1 MESIDASSCVSIL
14 HDISKGLSQRTSIH
28 KTLEELCGHV
38 ENFFTP
44 RHLAFL
50 LVEPESGDLTF
61 SLVSGDKAGMISG
74 KKLRKGRGIAGWVAE
89 TGESLLIAD
98 TASDPRFQSQFL
110 TVKTQGSFSIMA
122 VPLKSGDL
130 VYGVLELFDST
141 TGAHYAEEDL
151 RALAA
156 IADITSVAIERA
168 YYFQAMKRMAETD
181 PLTGLPN
188 RRIFERYLEREI
200 EVCKRYGTPS
210 TVLLLT
216 LKDLRELNDVHGV
229 ATADAILQA
238 MAAIVSED
246 VRKVDVTCRIAA
258 NKFAVVMPNTA
269 KKHAAEVAR
278 RVNLAIEH
286 QSSIRKLPPFTVDLE
301 VRTGTQDDITPLLG
315 IAVLNTAGTQ
325 GFRKFRNVAGNIFQ
339 LLTEEKQAQERRKYY
354 RKDVQ
359 LAGRFDNP
367 ETGASGD
374 ILVENVSLNGVGFT
388 ALLTPTLAKNDL
400 IRIWFRL
407 DDARN
412 TEIARV
418 VRVRYLKDRY
428 VGVQFADQKSYDGD
442 LGFYLM
448 R

>member
-38 ENFFTP
+38 EKFFKP

-61 SLVSGDKAGMISG
+61 SLVSGDKASMISG
-74 KKLRKGRGIAGWVAE
+74 KKLRKGRGVAGWVAE
-89 TGESLLIAD
+89 TAESLLIAD

-110 TVKTQGSFSIMA
+110 TVKTQGSSSIMA
-122 VPLKSGDL
+122 VPLKSGEL

-210 TVLLLT
+210 TILLLT
-216 LKDLRELNDVHGV
+216 LKDLRELNEIHGV
-229 ATADAILQA
+229 TTADTILQA
-238 MAAIVSED
+238 LAAIVSED
-246 VRKVDVTCRIAA
+246 VRKVDVTCRIGA
-258 NKFAVVMPNTA
+258 NKFAVVMPNTTQ
-269 KKHAAEVAR
+269 KHATEVAR

-286 QSSIRKLPPFTVDLE
+286 QGSIRKLPSFSVAME
-301 VRTGTQDDITPLLG
+301 VRTGTQEDITPLLG
-315 IAVLNTAGTQ
+315 ITVLGTAGAQ
-325 GFRKFRNVAGNIFQ
+325 GFRKFRNVAANIFQ
-339 LLTEEKQAQERRKYY
+339 LLTEEKQSLERRKYY
-354 RKDVQ
+354 RKGVQ

-374 ILVENVSLNGVGFT
+374 MLVENVSLNGVGFT
-388 ALLTPTLAKNDL
+388 TLLTPALAKNDL

-407 DDARN
+407 DDTRN
-412 TEIARV
+412 TEVARA

-428 VGVQFADQKSYDGD
+428 IGAQFADQKSYDGD

>member
-14 HDISKGLSQRTSIH
+14 HDIAQGLSQRTSIH

-38 ENFFTP
+38 EKFFTP
-44 RHLAFL
+44 KHLAFL
-50 LVEPESGDLTF
+50 LVDPESGDLTF
-61 SLVSGDKAGMISG
+61 SLVSGEKTNMISG
-74 KKLRKGRGIAGWVAE
+74 KKLRKGRGVAGWVAE

-98 TASDPRFQSQFL
+98 TAADPRFQSQFL
-110 TVKTQGSFSIMA
+110 TVKTQGCASIMA
-122 VPLKSGDL
+122 VPLKSGEL

-141 TGAHYAEEDL
+141 TGALYDEDDL
-151 RALAA
+151 GALAS

-188 RRIFERYLEREI
+188 RRSFERYLEREI

-210 TVLLLT
+210 TVLLLI
-216 LKDLRELNDVHGV
+216 LEDLRGLNEEHGAAV
-229 ATADAILQA
+229 ADAILQA
-238 MAAIVSED
+238 LAAIVSEG
-246 VRKVDVTCRIAA
+246 VRKVDVTCRIGA
-258 NKFAVVMPNTA
+258 NKFAVVMPNTTH
-269 KKHAAEVAR
+269 KHATEVAQR
-278 RVNLAIEH
+278 LTVTIG
-286 QSSIRKLPPFTVDLE
+286 QQGGIRKLPPFSVSME

-315 IAVLNTAGTQ
+315 IAVLGGAGAQ
-325 GFRKFRNVAGNIFQ
+325 GFRKFRNVAANIFQ
-339 LLTEEKQAQERRKYY
+339 LLAEEKQSLERRTYY

-388 ALLTPTLAKNDL
+388 TLLTPDLAKNDL
-400 IRIWFRL
+400 IRVWFRL

-412 TEIARV
+412 TEVARA

-428 VGVQFADQKSYDGD
+428 IGGQFADQKSYDGD